1 MVTISTVE
9 KEKESAILAEV
20 EANNLKINV
29 VLEVV
34 LRVIDYLNNQLLGL
48 LFYPSFFIEFYC
60 RKRSAPSLNY
70 SSNLKRED

>member
-1 MVTISTVE
+1 ME

-20 EANNLKINV
+20 EANNLRINV

-34 LRVIDYLNNQLLGL
+34 LRAIDYLNNQLLGL
-48 LFYPSFFIEFYC
+48 LFYPEFFIEFHC
-60 RKRSAPSLNY
+60 RKRAAPSLNY